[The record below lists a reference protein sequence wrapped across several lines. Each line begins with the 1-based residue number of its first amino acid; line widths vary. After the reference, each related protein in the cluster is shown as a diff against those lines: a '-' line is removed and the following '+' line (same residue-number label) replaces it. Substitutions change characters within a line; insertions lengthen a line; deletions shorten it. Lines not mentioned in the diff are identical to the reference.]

1 MSANPLASRIAS
13 PYARALFDFSV
24 EKHNASNYSRLSE
37 FRNFFYE
44 TLN

>member
-24 EKHNASNYSRLSE
+24 EKHKLLAD
-37 FRNFFYE
+37 FRI
-44 TLN
+44 

>member
-24 EKHNASNYSRLSE
+24 EKIMHQITAD
-37 FRNFFYE
+37 FRI
-44 TLN
+44 